1 MYFLGLDPGLASG
14 AWAVINHHGAY
25 VACGDIEHDFAR
37 VLPLPLRKA
46 LLRAIPATEDATI
59 IIEQV
64 HAFSGQGI
72 VSTGKF
78 MRAAGCIEA
87 VAALLDHPVVFVT
100 PQVWKKSFDLIKKD
114 KKESL
119 YLARDHWPTAPLKK
133 VKDHNKAE
141 ALLLALWGLENMA

>member
-14 AWAVINHHGAY
+14 AWGVIDHNGDY
-25 VACGDIEHDFAR
+25 VACGDIEHDGAR

-46 LLRAIPATEDATI
+46 LQWAIPASEDALI

-72 VSTGKF
+72 VSTAKF
-78 MRAAGCIEA
+78 MRAAGAIEA
-87 VAALLDHPVVFVT
+87 VATLLNHPVVFVT
-100 PQVWKKSFDLIKKD
+100 PQMWKKSFGLIKKD

-119 YLARDHWPTAPLKK
+119 YLARDKWPVAPLRK

-141 ALLLALWGLENMA
+141 ALLLALWGLQNMA